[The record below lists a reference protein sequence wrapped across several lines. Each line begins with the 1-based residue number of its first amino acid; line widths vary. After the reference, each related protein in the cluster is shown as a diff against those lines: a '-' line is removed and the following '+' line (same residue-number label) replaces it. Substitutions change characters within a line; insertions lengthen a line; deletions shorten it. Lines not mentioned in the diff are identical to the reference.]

1 MVKVKINKDL
11 VKTPINSRL
20 RSIKARKKSIR
31 LISVIVPA
39 YRQEKTI
46 QKDLRRIKLVLDKLR
61 YKSELICVVDGII
74 DKTFEKAKKITKK
87 YRGIKVVGYDVNRG
101 KGYAVRFG
109 MAKSKGDII
118 AFIDSGMDLDP
129 NGLSMLL
136 EHFEWYKADVIV
148 GSKRHPVSKVDYPWQ
163 RRILSVGYQYLVRL
177 LFDLKVR
184 DTQVGLKVF
193 RREVLEKVLPRLLVK
208 AYAFDIEILSVANYL
223 GFKRIY
229 EAPVELRLDF
239 GGTSVLTSQK
249 FLRTLMYMM
258 LDTLAVFYRLRIRK
272 YYDDKSSRRWKYD
285 PDLNFRINLG

>member
-1 MVKVKINKDL
+1 MAKSAYKKELAKTKTSSLLKPAKV
-11 VKTPINSRL
+11 
-20 RSIKARKKSIR
+20 RKKLIR
-31 LISVIVPA
+31 LVSVIVPA

-61 YKSELICVVDGII
+61 YKTELICVVDGTL

-87 YRGIKVVGYDVNRG
+87 YRGVKVVGYEVNRG

-109 MAKSKGDII
+109 MAKSRGDII

-136 EHFEWYKADVIV
+136 EHFEWYKADIIV

-163 RRILSVGYQYLVRL
+163 RRILSIGYQILVRL
-177 LFDLKVR
+177 LFDLKVK

-208 AYAFDIEILSVANYL
+208 AYAFDIEMLSVANYL

-239 GGTSVLTSQK
+239 GGGSVLTSQK

-258 LDTLAVFYRLRIRK
+258 LDTMAVFYRLKIRK

-285 PDLNFRINLG
+285 PELNFRINIG